1 MVNMK
6 EAIPFE
12 SAFFM
17 TFIPNLQRSVYP
29 WLKINLRLTVFDLFQ
44 QVIERKIG
52 IQMGASG
59 F

>member
-6 EAIPFE
+6 EAIQLE

-17 TFIPNLQRSVYP
+17 TFIPNLQKSVYP

-44 QVIERKIG
+44 QIIERQIG